1 MNSFKKD
8 LAKRIYT
15 TLGVYEF
22 LNIHIFKWYKAL
34 FTEGRHGVSCGI
46 ESKTD
51 MLHPGEK
58 NDTQPVNNICPVSHL
73 H

>member
-22 LNIHIFKWYKAL
+22 LNKAL